1 MNYVRKS
8 VALESTFLWRVICFQ
23 QELESPFEKRQ
34 IGIDGFATH
43 FQDFIVHMEYG
54 VDYTTSHLAYD
65 EKLAW
70 SWLNVLA
77 CLIYGMEFPL
87 VLDLYFEFRIQ
98 LLLEFEHLL

>member
-43 FQDFIVHMEYG
+43 FQDFIVRMEN
-54 VDYTTSHLAYD
+54 A
-65 EKLAW
+65 
-70 SWLNVLA
+70 
-77 CLIYGMEFPL
+77 
-87 VLDLYFEFRIQ
+87 
-98 LLLEFEHLL
+98 